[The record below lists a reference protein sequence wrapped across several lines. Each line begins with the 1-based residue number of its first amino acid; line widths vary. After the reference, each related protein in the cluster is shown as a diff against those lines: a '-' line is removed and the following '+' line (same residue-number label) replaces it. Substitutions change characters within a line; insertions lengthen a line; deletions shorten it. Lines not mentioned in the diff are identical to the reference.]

1 MFPYSCAC
9 LIFWVW
15 VCLLYSLHVS
25 LVWPFKGKAK
35 DREAKERQLNGH
47 QFATGSCLGPT
58 VCLICEKPASG
69 RDLLHCSSRSR
80 HSATCTTL
88 ITLLVACH
96 GTFKEMVR

>member
-69 RDLLHCSSRSR
+69 RDLLHCSSRSPSFS
-80 HSATCTTL
+80 HVHNPNHTAGGMSWDL
-88 ITLLVACH
+88 
-96 GTFKEMVR
+96 